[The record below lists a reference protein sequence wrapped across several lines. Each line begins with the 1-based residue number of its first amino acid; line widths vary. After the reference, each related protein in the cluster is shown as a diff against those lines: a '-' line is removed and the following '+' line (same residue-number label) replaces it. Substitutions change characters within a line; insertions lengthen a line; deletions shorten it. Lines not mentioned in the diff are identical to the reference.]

1 MKKGFT
7 LVELMA
13 VLVLIVLI
21 STIGY
26 AGITAVQNNI
36 DKNLWEGKVE
46 AIETGAAD
54 YGEDNKNR
62 LNGTCNID
70 GVNKSNCLTRT
81 VQFLIDNSYVDTDE
95 VDSSDNKVIINDTL
109 KEDDPNYYANNME
122 VFIYLENNRVYAKL
136 NQPES

>member
-36 DKNLWEGKVE
+36 DKNLWEGKVK

-95 VDSSDNKVIINDTL
+95 VDSSDNKVIINDT
-109 KEDDPNYYANNME
+109 
-122 VFIYLENNRVYAKL
+122 
-136 NQPES
+136 

>member
-62 LNGTCNID
+62 LMKIKSRVCTVGA
-70 GVNKSNCLTRT
+70 GV
-81 VQFLIDNSYVDTDE
+81 VVMF
-95 VDSSDNKVIINDTL
+95 
-109 KEDDPNYYANNME
+109 
-122 VFIYLENNRVYAKL
+122 
-136 NQPES
+136 